1 MILSILLT
9 FNSEGSYVSS
19 SEKSLAR
26 MTASLP
32 QENRREVLIAL
43 DNADKLT
50 TQEVRKNFGD
60 SATIYETNFG
70 NPGEA
75 RNFLV
80 EKSSGEFIAILDGD
94 DLWSEN
100 WLVGALNKAVSS
112 PNTVFHPEVA
122 FYFYESDLDQPLAR
136 GASPFAKSHYVVYQD
151 GQTSNSENLSKL
163 LNFWTAHCL
172 ANKAIFKATP
182 YKPNSRSI
190 ALGIEDWSWNIATI
204 GKGIKHES
212 VPETVHCIRVKK
224 QGSLNALNNSVGTLP
239 WLE

>member
-1 MILSILLT
+1 MAAA
-9 FNSEGSYVSS
+9 
-19 SEKSLAR
+19 EKSLAR
-26 MTASLP
+26 MKARLP
-32 QENRREVLIAL
+32 QENHYEVLIAL
-43 DNADKLT
+43 DCADELT
-50 TQEVRKNFGD
+50 TQEVRKNFG
-60 SATIYETNFG
+60 SSSIIYETNFG

-80 EKSSGEFIAILDGD
+80 EKSTGEFVAILDGD

-100 WLVGALNKAVSS
+100 WLVSALKKAVLS
-112 PNTVFHPEVA
+112 PNTIFHPEVA
-122 FYFYESDLDQPLAR
+122 FYFYESDLDLPFAR
-136 GASPFAKSHYVVYQD
+136 GASPFARSHFVVYQD
-151 GQTSNSENLSKL
+151 GNTSNSEHLSKL

-172 ANKAIFKATP
+172 ASRATFKATP
-182 YKPNSRSI
+182 YKPNNRSL

>member
-1 MILSILLT
+1 MILSIVLT
-9 FNSEGSYVSS
+9 FNSEGSYVIATQ
-19 SEKSLAR
+19 KSLAR
-26 MTASLP
+26 MTKRLP
-32 QENRREVLIAL
+32 QGNQYEVLIAL
-43 DNADKLT
+43 DNADELT
-50 TQEVRKNFGD
+50 TQEVRKNLGRL
-60 SATIYETNFG
+60 ATIYETNFG

-80 EKSSGEFIAILDGD
+80 DKSCGEFVAILDGD

-100 WLVGALNKAVSS
+100 WLVEALNKAVSR
-112 PNTVFHPEVA
+112 PNTIFHPEVA
-122 FYFYESDLDQPLAR
+122 FYFYESDIDQPLAR
-136 GASPFAKSHYVVYQD
+136 GAAPFAKSHFVVYQD

-163 LNFWTAHCL
+163 HNFWTAHCL
-172 ANKAIFKATP
+172 ASKSIFKATP
-182 YKPNSRSI
+182 YKPNNRSL

-204 GKGIKHES
+204 GQGINHET